1 MDGFEGV
8 FFSKYACFNGN
19 MTQVDVYMYIVY
31 TIHIYIYII
40 YLSNITR
47 QPPEN
52 ESISPSSPV
61 LFQPGT
67 FESMMFR
74 TSRKRWDML
83 DM

>member
-31 TIHIYIYII
+31 TIHIYII